1 MGQQMNSTTTKF
13 TANLSGRRRRLA
25 FWLAGLLILIV
36 VGSVVSV
43 FYFFPPRGPATPTAT
58 QVVGHAFFRSSGQ
71 LNEGNSQGINDQLQ
85 IELHNIP
92 APVSGKSYY
101 AWLLGDTHKNLKE
114 NFCKPQEELIFLG
127 SLSVN
132 QGTVN
137 FSYPGDQFHTNLISC
152 TSRLLITEESAA
164 STPQQPSTDKHT
176 WMYYTEIPQL
186 PDPQDS
192 VNHFSALDD
201 IRHLLYEGPDLKN
214 KGLHGGLDIQFLRNA
229 QKVLEWAGSA
239 RDAWNGKNTQ
249 DINFIHRQVV
259 RILDYLDGTYTP
271 KKISVPLVQTDV
283 PPGTPLLVDPVFA
296 LVPMLDLPGYNT
308 AYLARISRQLQ
319 GVTTAPGVAPAMRT
333 HAAQIRSQLL
343 GVKKWLANVYKDA
356 KELVALTDSQLMQP
370 STLTILND
378 LETQAN
384 FILVGQLDSSSGQVT
399 PGVVQIHYSIL
410 QLVTFDIRPFTSQS

>member
-1 MGQQMNSTTTKF
+1 MSQKMKSTTTKSK
-13 TANLSGRRRRLA
+13 ANLSGRRRKLI
-25 FWLAGLLILIV
+25 FVLVGLLILV
-36 VGSVVSV
+36 VVSSVVSV
-43 FYFFPPRGPATPTAT
+43 FYFFPQRGPAASTAN

-71 LNEGNSQGINDQLQ
+71 LNEGNSQGINDELQ
-85 IELHNIP
+85 IELRNIA

-114 NFCKPQEELIFLG
+114 NFCRPQEELIFLG

-137 FSYPGDQFHTNLISC
+137 FSYAGDSSHTNLISC

-164 STPQQPSTDKHT
+164 SRPQQPSTDKHT
-176 WMYYTEIPQL
+176 WMFYTEIPQL

-214 KGLHGGLDIQFLRNA
+214 KGLHGGLDIQLLRNA

-249 DINFIHRQVV
+249 DSKFIHRQVV

-319 GVTTAPGVAPAMRT
+319 GITTAPGVASEMRVR
-333 HAAQIRSQLL
+333 AAQIRGELL
-343 GVKKWLANVYKDA
+343 GVKKWLANMYKDA

-370 STLTILND
+370 STLIILND
-378 LETQAN
+378 LENQAN
-384 FILVGQLDSSSGQVT
+384 AILVGQLDSSSGQVT
-399 PGVVQIHYSIL
+399 PGVVQIHYNIL